1 VHRLGSRVGFP
12 FGNGQINHE
21 ANWRILSQ
29 QALSQKTR
37 EDAGALWFH
46 LIIQKGLLCTI
57 IVCSISISMSFWRFL
72 RFIGAA
78 IIKGN
83 SELWGDADLYRVH
96 EYGMDSAVHDF

>member
-1 VHRLGSRVGFP
+1 MY
-12 FGNGQINHE
+12 NHC
-21 ANWRILSQ
+21 I
-29 QALSQKTR
+29 
-37 EDAGALWFH
+37 
-46 LIIQKGLLCTI
+46 
-57 IVCSISISMSFWRFL
+57 SISISMSFWRFL

>member
-1 VHRLGSRVGFP
+1 VVSLDHTRRVVMY
-12 FGNGQINHE
+12 NHC
-21 ANWRILSQ
+21 I
-29 QALSQKTR
+29 
-37 EDAGALWFH
+37 
-46 LIIQKGLLCTI
+46 
-57 IVCSISISMSFWRFL
+57 SISISMSFWRFL